1 MEVTVRDPETIR
13 AGLEGRTADED
24 PEVLLSYA
32 DDPAAMHEAMRDDF
46 SLHVVPAS
54 WRLPK
59 LRLVMAWS
67 ALYTAMFWIVTAAIV
82 CLAVGSRDA
91 IIGVV
96 LAALV
101 AGLVNG
107 ALVKDAIG
115 SGTTVALASR
125 PLFGHL
131 GSTLVPL
138 VYGLTT
144 IWYAVFEGSIIA
156 FALNYYFP
164 SISLT
169 LAYGIVAVAGV
180 LLVLGGVRLWLDKLN
195 AVLLPFYVLGLIVS
209 VIWALAVH
217 GYSNSWLTY
226 MPTVDAIPGPG
237 WWFAFTTY
245 LGVWILMMMS
255 WDFARLGKA
264 ADTKFHSRVTFGPVF
279 MILTLAVNGLVGIFL
294 MNTVLEKG
302 TPLSEVSAMQAIVNL
317 MGFWGLLWVGLTQ
330 IKINTANFYLA
341 GVNFQ
346 SFVGRLTGL
355 RLPRVAYSCLAGVA
369 VFLVMQTDVFS
380 WALRALQ
387 WQSIIIVAWV
397 AIILVHVAVLKEDI
411 DVRPGRLRPVTPG
424 IAAWLIGSG
433 LGLALMEAGTGIA
446 VTFAAPVAFVAAG
459 GLYAALKTLMP
470 AHWFK
475 TPRVEDL
482 RDELAHL
489 PEARVRCSS
498 CRRSYLA
505 AEMDRDTKRAMAPIC
520 AACA

>member
-1 MEVTVRDPETIR
+1 L
-13 AGLEGRTADED
+13 GGRTAEQD
-24 PEVLLSYA
+24 PELMLSYA
-32 DDPAAMHEAMRDDF
+32 DDPAAMREAMRDDF
-46 SLHVVPAS
+46 SLHVVPPS
-54 WRLPK
+54 WRLSR

-67 ALYTAMFWIVTAAIV
+67 ALYTAMFWIVTAAIL

-101 AGLVNG
+101 AGIVNG
-107 ALVKDAIG
+107 VLIKDAIG

-131 GSTLVPL
+131 GSTLVSL

-164 SISLT
+164 SVSLT
-169 LAYGIVAVAGV
+169 LAYGIVALAGV
-180 LLVLGGVRLWLDKLN
+180 LLVVGGVRLWLDKLN

-209 VIWALAVH
+209 IIWALAVH
-217 GYSNSWLTY
+217 GYDNTWLTY
-226 MPTVDAIPGPG
+226 MPAVDAIPGPG

-255 WDFARLGKA
+255 WDFARLGKPE
-264 ADTKFHSRVTFGPVF
+264 DTRFHSRITFGPVF

-302 TPLSEVSAMQAIVNL
+302 TVLSEVSAMQAIVNL
-317 MGFWGLLWVGLTQ
+317 MGFWGLLWVALTQ
-330 IKINTANFYLA
+330 LKINTANFYLA

-355 RLPRVAYSCLAGVA
+355 RLPRVAYSAVAGVA
-369 VFLVMQTDVFS
+369 IFLVMQTNVFS

-397 AIILVHVAVLKEDI
+397 AIMLVHVAVLKERI

-433 LGLALMEAGTGIA
+433 VGVALMEGGTGIA
-446 VTFAAPVAFVAAG
+446 VTFAAPLAFVTAG
-459 GLYAALKTLMP
+459 GLYALLKVTAP
-470 AHWFK
+470 AHWFT
-475 TPRVEDL
+475 TPRSEDL
-482 RDELAHL
+482 REELSHL
-489 PEARVRCSS
+489 PEARVRCSQ
-498 CRRSYLA
+498 CERSYLA
-505 AEMDRDTKRAMAPIC
+505 VEMDRDTNRAMAPIC
-520 AACA
+520 ASCA